1 MPTSSSFLFLLF
13 GTAACSK
20 LDGTCMLLGCLVDP
34 SPIIV
39 DELALPAAVREF
51 AELFL
56 LLMLLLLAAGD
67 CKPS

>member
-1 MPTSSSFLFLLF
+1 
-13 GTAACSK
+13 
-20 LDGTCMLLGCLVDP
+20 MLLGCLVDP